1 MQAKPVIAGK
11 VKTTDVD
18 SQGRKSASD
27 DVQKVIS
34 VGSTKAVSSARLLES
49 CVSKE
54 DLLQLLDLLD
64 EARLV
69 GSEQQFRQL
78 IHNCSRLIPIDRV
91 HVSVAELDAEN
102 RIVGTKRHLNVN
114 FPTQWL
120 AEYRAQ
126 KLMLIDPA
134 ARLLFRG
141 DRPVVWGELRKTHRG
156 KDDKRFFGTAAEFG
170 LRNGFNF
177 GSRINS
183 SNAASFFTC
192 EGEGLTDDERHI
204 ALIQYLL
211 PHLHIALS
219 KVHLGLLKESPH
231 LTDRE
236 RDVLNW
242 IKYGRTDEDVA
253 LQLGL
258 SKRTVKFHIENA
270 MVKLQANNRVQA
282 VAIALSQGLIDW

>member
-1 MQAKPVIAGK
+1 MGK
-11 VKTTDVD
+11 MPH
-18 SQGRKSASD
+18 D
-27 DVQKVIS
+27 DVQKV
-34 VGSTKAVSSARLLES
+34 VSDDAKKLVSPARLLEPH
-49 CVSKE
+49 VSKG

-64 EARLV
+64 EARSV
-69 GSEQQFRQL
+69 GSEQQFRRL
-78 IHNCSRLIPIDRV
+78 IHSCSRLVPIDRV

-102 RIVGTKRHLNVN
+102 RIIGTKRHLNVN

-120 AEYRAQ
+120 VEYRAQ
-126 KLMLIDPA
+126 KLMNIDPA
-134 ARLLFRG
+134 AQQLFKG
-141 DRPVVWGELRKTHRG
+141 DRPVVWKSLRKVHRS
-156 KDDKRFFGTAAEFG
+156 KEDKRFFGTAAEFG
-170 LRNGFNF
+170 LKNGFNF

-183 SNAASFFTC
+183 SSSASFFTC
-192 EGEGLTDDERHI
+192 EGEGLTDHDRHI

-211 PHLHIALS
+211 PHLHTALS

-270 MVKLQANNRVQA
+270 ISKLQANNRVQA
-282 VAIALSQGLIDW
+282 VAIALAQGLINW